1 LAPPQIYLERLTHGE
16 FEGGFFAFLPLYYR
30 DWSTWGGNFAWS
42 GVHLWYVRD
51 LFIFT
56 LLLLPL
62 FAALKRPSGQ
72 RFIDW
77 LADATD
83 HPGFVYLWVLPF
95 GLLLIPVDP
104 LGIVGPGLSEDLA
117 RLVVFAPFLLPGFVA
132 FSDARFHQAIIRQ
145 RRASLAVA
153 LLLTVA
159 SPFVAGMAEE
169 HPTLLTLAM
178 LMPLA
183 SLVIWT
189 SILAV
194 LGYGMRYLT
203 TRSPRLSYA
212 NEAVL
217 PIYILHQPV
226 ILAVGYFVVPLAL
239 PILVKYLIILAL
251 AFGIT
256 FGLYEFG
263 VRRWNPVRRL
273 FGLKPRRPAVPT
285 AGFVAE
291 PVS

>member
-1 LAPPQIYLERLTHGE
+1 
-16 FEGGFFAFLPLYYR
+16 
-30 DWSTWGGNFAWS
+30 
-42 GVHLWYVRD
+42 
-51 LFIFT
+51 
-56 LLLLPL
+56 
-62 FAALKRPSGQ
+62 
-72 RFIDW
+72 
-77 LADATD
+77 
-83 HPGFVYLWVLPF
+83 
-95 GLLLIPVDP
+95 
-104 LGIVGPGLSEDLA
+104 
-117 RLVVFAPFLLPGFVA
+117 
-132 FSDARFHQAIIRQ
+132 
-145 RRASLAVA
+145 VA